1 MSNQNQ
7 VTMGVSRVD
16 ETETLKQLEKKIGC
30 TFYRMDFEELERY
43 VGGNY
48 FSMDETGAVTGLNF
62 SIDVLE
68 FFPEEILKLK
78 HIRILKFWGNKLS
91 TLPEE
96 IGQLEHLQELELGRN
111 QFEVFP
117 KGITDL
123 KKLRKLNFYKSR
135 LSTLPPEIGKL
146 AALERL
152 HVDSNQVIELPLE
165 IRKLKNLKYLFLGY
179 NKIRRLPPG
188 LEALS
193 NLVILHLA
201 KNEITEFP
209 LEMAKIKSL
218 ERLDLGGN
226 RITDLP
232 RDILQLEKRIIRY
245 IYGHERGINLY
256 ENPITLPY
264 SVFYDDY
271 DNHDVRYDV
280 MDKKKVK
287 EYFDVQDNKARQLR
301 ILHELEEEVKK
312 IIKKKFKEV
321 SPNKVLETKQSYAF
335 DENGDITHLNLDGLK
350 MTELPASLFKFKN
363 LTKLILSNNR
373 LDGLPDKL
381 AILEKLTVLVLDSN
395 KLSHFPDVVC
405 RLKNLWNLW
414 LDDNSLSL
422 LPGSLGSLSDLLTLH
437 LGANNFSQFP
447 MIITELTE
455 LKTLYLNDNHIAQIP
470 TEIKQLTKLE
480 NLDISKNRLKRI
492 PSSVLKL
499 TQLRDLRITDNQL
512 THLPYGIGS
521 LNRLENLRLQNN
533 QITELPDQITQLPI
547 RISYKWDYPWKG
559 VYLDKN
565 PLKNPPIEI
574 VQKGKD
580 AIINYFKSI
589 DNTETTD
596 LYEAKLLIVG
606 NGGVGKT
613 CLMKKLVTPT
623 IDIDEEEATTEGIFI
638 NKWMVN
644 TETITD
650 FRINIWDFG
659 GQAIYHA
666 THQFFLTKRS
676 LYLFVWEA
684 RKEDRLIDFDYWL
697 NIIELL
703 SDRSP
708 VIIVLNK
715 IDERRKL
722 IDEAYIKDKFQN
734 IVSFCSVSAA
744 TGEGIPELTETI
756 KKEMEKLEHIGTTL
770 PDVWLRI
777 RRELEAMDKNYID
790 YSQYID
796 ICNYHGLDKKEA
808 DNLSQY
814 FHDLGVFIHFQE
826 NRILKDIVFLKTEW
840 ATNAVYKIVDTKK
853 VITNYGKFQYSDLK
867 DIWADY
873 PETRYNH
880 LLELMEK
887 FELCFPL
894 PNNAGYIFPELLRT
908 GRPDYTWDSNDN
920 LRFEYRYSFMPGGI
934 LTRFIVNVHTL
945 INGSIYWKNGVI
957 IKFEESEALIVSEEL
972 DRKIKIAIK
981 GNKKKE
987 LLGIIRWE
995 IGNIHKTLN
1004 NPSVKEMVPCICN
1017 QCLESEE
1024 SHFYEYSEL
1033 NRYKSKGKSDIT
1045 CPVTIDAVSVDSILD
1060 GMTTTFQGTRNMRVN
1075 YKLLQ
1080 EARADFQHLLD
1091 LEPHDRG
1098 FEFERFLNKLFEAYN
1113 LSPRKPYKKDGEQID
1128 GSFQL
1133 NNNTYLVEAKWKKK
1147 PIGQADLLVFH
1158 GKVKGKPPW
1167 VRGLFVS
1174 FSGFA
1179 KQGIK
1184 AYAKGKQSC
1193 IIGVC
1198 GKDLASVIE
1207 GRISLPELIE
1217 LKARRAAET
1226 NEFYTPV
1233 ARLQN
1238 FYDPSGMAARD

>member
-1 MSNQNQ
+1 
-7 VTMGVSRVD
+7 MGTNRVD
-16 ETETLKQLEKKIGC
+16 DTETLKQLEKKIGC
-30 TFYRMDFEELERY
+30 IFYRRKFEELKTIHS
-43 VGGNY
+43 GNHY
-48 FSMDETGAVTGLNF
+48 SMNETGAVTGLDL
-62 SIDVLE
+62 SGDKLE
-68 FFPEEILKLK
+68 FFPGEILKLK
-78 HIRILKFWGNKLS
+78 HIRILRFFGNKLS

-96 IGQLEHLQELELGRN
+96 IGQLKHLHELELGSN
-111 QFEVFP
+111 KFEVFP
-117 KGITDL
+117 IGITDL
-123 KKLRKLNFYKSR
+123 KELRELNFHNNR
-135 LSTLPPEIGKL
+135 LSTLPSEIGKL

-152 HVDSNQVIELPLE
+152 HVDLNQVIKLPME
-165 IRKLKNLKYLFLGY
+165 MRKLKNLKYLFLDR

-193 NLVILHLA
+193 NLVILSLP

-232 RDILQLEKRIIRY
+232 RDILRLEKRIIRY
-245 IYGHERGINLY
+245 IYGHEIGINLY
-256 ENPITLPY
+256 ENPITLPQT
-264 SVFYDDY
+264 VFYNDY

-280 MDKKKVK
+280 MDKEKVK

-321 SPNKVLETKQSYAF
+321 NPKKVLETKQSYAF
-335 DENGDITHLNLDGLK
+335 DENGDITHLNLEGLK
-350 MTELPASLFKFKN
+350 LTELPESLFKFTN
-363 LTKLILSNNR
+363 LTKLILRNNR
-373 LDGLPDKL
+373 LDSLPDKL
-381 AILEKLTVLVLDSN
+381 AILEKLTLLVLDSN

-414 LDDNSLSL
+414 LDDNGLSR
-422 LPGSLGSLSDLLTLH
+422 LPGSLGNLNGLLNLS
-437 LGANNFSQFP
+437 LGANNFSRFP
-447 MIITELTE
+447 MVITELTE
-455 LKTLYLNDNHIAQIP
+455 LVALNLNDNHIAQIP
-470 TEIKQLTKLE
+470 NEIKQLTKLK

-492 PSSVLKL
+492 PSSILKL

-512 THLPYGIGS
+512 THLPHGIGA

-533 QITELPDQITQLPI
+533 QITELPEQIIQLPI
-547 RISYKWDYPWKG
+547 SISYKWDYPWKG

-565 PLKNPPIEI
+565 SLKNPPIEI
-574 VQKGKD
+574 VQKGRD

-589 DNTETTD
+589 DNTKTTD

-613 CLMKKLVTPT
+613 CLMKKLVDPT
-623 IDIDEEEATTEGIFI
+623 IDIDEKEATTEGISI

-666 THQFFLTKRS
+666 THQFFLTRRS

-697 NIIELL
+697 HIIELL

-722 IDEAYIKDKFQN
+722 IDEASIKDKFPN

-744 TGEGIPELTETI
+744 TGEGIPELTEAI
-756 KKEMEKLEHIGTTL
+756 KREMEKLEHIGTTL

-790 YSQYID
+790 YSQYIE
-796 ICNYHGLDKKEA
+796 ICNYHGLDEKEA

-826 NRILKDIVFLKTEW
+826 NSILKNIVFLKTEW
-840 ATNAVYKIVDTKK
+840 ATNAVYKIVDAKK

-873 PETRYNH
+873 PEARYNH

-908 GRPDYTWDSNDN
+908 SRPDYNWDSNDN
-920 LRFEYRYSFMPGGI
+920 LRFEYSYSFMPGGI
-934 LTRFIVNVHTL
+934 LTRFIVNVHYL
-945 INGSIYWKNGVI
+945 IKGSTYWKNGVI
-957 IKFEESEALIVSEEL
+957 IKFEESEALILKEEL
-972 DRKIKIAIK
+972 DRKIKLAIK
-981 GNKKKE
+981 GNEKKE
-987 LLGIIRWE
+987 LLGIIRSE
-995 IGNIHKTLN
+995 IENIHITLN
-1004 NPSVKEMVPCICN
+1004 NPSVEEMVPCVCN
-1017 QCLESEE
+1017 QCLESEK
-1024 SHFYEYSEL
+1024 SHFYEYSVL
-1033 NRYKSKGKSDIT
+1033 KKYKAKGMREIV
-1045 CPVTIDAVSVDSILD
+1045 CPDAIDVVSVDSMLD
-1060 GMTTTFQGTRNMRVN
+1060 GMTTPFQGTRKGRVN
-1075 YKLLQ
+1075 YKLFQ
-1080 EARADFQHLLD
+1080 EARADFRHLLE
-1091 LEPHDRG
+1091 LEPHERG
-1098 FEFERFLNKLFEAYN
+1098 FEFETFLNKLFEAYN
-1113 LSPRKPYKKDGEQID
+1113 LSPRKSYKKDGEQID

-1133 NNNTYLVEAKWKKK
+1133 NNNTYLVEAKWKKE
-1147 PIGQADLLVFH
+1147 PIGQADLLVLH
-1158 GKVKGKPPW
+1158 GKIEGKSPW

-1174 FSGFA
+1174 FSGFTE
-1179 KQGIK
+1179 QGIK
-1184 AYAKGKQSC
+1184 AYEKGKPSR

-1207 GRISLPELIE
+1207 GRIPLPELIE
-1217 LKARRAAET
+1217 LKARRTAET

-1233 ARLQN
+1233 AKLQN
-1238 FYDPSGMAARD
+1238 FYDPSGMA